1 MKKQRRNGALLGAFY
16 LFLVIL
22 PFGLLGGREVLAS
35 PNGPL
40 EGKEGEVYWSPS
52 NRDSNI
58 EITNL
63 PDANTV
69 ITPNSILNF
78 SYTWKNLI
86 EKSKPQ
92 SKFLF
97 IRKLISPSGEVIEEK
112 KYIHVIYFGKQKT
125 IKVNKVFKNQ
135 KLVVSGTYTM
145 NISVWQVRRN
155 QDAKLV
161 DTNQVSFLVQCENAP
176 VTEVPK
182 QKSRESL
189 DTTPVEGNASST
201 IIERTKPV
209 SLPMPQPTVP
219 VAPPVSSTDTIS
231 GTEREKINLP
241 QNGQTNPPTTTTSTD
256 TDKIEII
263 IRSR

>member
-1 MKKQRRNGALLGAFY
+1 MEKQRRNGALLGAFY

-22 PFGLLGGREVLAS
+22 QLGLLGGREVLAS

-40 EGKEGEVYWSPS
+40 EGKEGGVYWSPS

-63 PDANTV
+63 PDANTI

-97 IRKLISPSGEVIEEK
+97 MRKLISPSGEVIEEK

-135 KLVVSGTYTM
+135 RSVVSGTYTM
-145 NISVWQVRRN
+145 SISVWQLNRN

-161 DTNQVSFLVQCENAP
+161 DTNQIMFKIQGEN
-176 VTEVPK
+176 VTLPATPK
-182 QKSRESL
+182 PRILESL
-189 DTTPVEGNASST
+189 DTTPATTST
-201 IIERTKPV
+201 SDTVIIKTKPTTPV
-209 SLPMPQPTVP
+209 LPSVPT
-219 VAPPVSSTDTIS
+219 STDTI
-231 GTEREKINLP
+231 GIIEKPKVYP
-241 QNGQTNPPTTTTSTD
+241 QNDPMNPPTTTTSTD
-256 TDKIEII
+256 TDTIEI
-263 IRSR
+263 RTRP